1 MLGVGGDGGGP
12 EVDVPGGG
20 GEGAVEDGAGV
31 ARGRGRGYERDGG
44 AGGEREAPEE
54 ELSLELPHR
63 CRGHRAA
70 GEPGHERWQGAGMQ
84 TAARRWHRRA
94 AAAGTVAHWCLVG
107 RGTVPVN
114 CSWFIF
120 FKNKMIANND

>member
-1 MLGVGGDGGGP
+1 VLGVGGDGGGP

-54 ELSLELPHR
+54 ELHLELPR
-63 CRGHRAA
+63 RRRGRRAA
-70 GEPGHERWQGAGMQ
+70 GEAGHERGEGAGMQ

-107 RGTVPVN
+107 RCTIPVN
-114 CSWFIF
+114 CSWFN
-120 FKNKMIANND
+120 FKKMIANNDIS